1 MYLSRKDAKKINY
14 KGNIEEN
21 NNNFIN
27 EKLIELKDYF
37 DNIFDDI
44 ILDEEQRK
52 VILTDEDYN
61 LVIAGAGAGKT
72 TTLAAKVKYL
82 VEIKN
87 IKPEEILIISFTNK
101 AVLELIDK
109 INKEFKIP
117 ARICT
122 FHKLGLDIL
131 KQNNI
136 NYKVVNSYNV
146 INNYFNNIPFSDLK
160 NIILYFNDYIKYRN
174 NLITLNNIKVK
185 NIKDLEIANF
195 LYLNNINFSYQNN
208 FLIFQNN
215 KKIVINKSHNNLFVK
230 LKEKITKQIY
240 ININSDNMLLELEK
254 KLIKN
259 NFYLNK
265 RTLEEIYKNYRKT
278 YFFDFSNFVY
288 FCTDFIQQLKI
299 KNINIDT
306 FNKEKLTKRSKLF
319 LNIIEKIYKYY
330 EDYLNANNLI
340 DFEDMLN
347 KATKVVSKINYKY
360 IIIDEYQD
368 VSNQR
373 FALIKKISDNN
384 DVKITCVGDDFQAIF
399 SFSGSSIDLFTDFE
413 KYFGYCSKLKIT
425 NTYRNSQELINIAG
439 RFVMRNPNQIK
450 KQLHSC
456 KHLSKPVIICYTKNQ
471 IEELKKILNQ
481 IDSNKKIL
489 ILGRYNFLKN
499 EILKEKDFS
508 SFNDKIIYSK
518 KEMDLTFLSVHSSKG
533 LGFDEVIILN
543 MSDDVYGFPSKI
555 ENDEVMSLLGYDNNL
570 EEERRLFYVAL
581 TRTKNHVYLIAD
593 KDEPSCF
600 VKEISSFLN

>member
-14 KGNIEEN
+14 KGNIEES

-117 ARICT
+117 AKICT

-146 INNYFNNIPFSDLK
+146 INNYFNNIPFSALK

-174 NLITLNNIKVK
+174 NLTTLNNIKVK

-215 KKIVINKSHNNLFVK
+215 KKIVINKSHNNLFVN

-265 RTLEEIYKNYRKT
+265 RALEEIYENYRKT

-330 EDYLNANNLI
+330 EDYLNVNNLI

-347 KATKVVSKINYKY
+347 KATKVVKQINYK
-360 IIIDEYQD
+360 
-368 VSNQR
+368 
-373 FALIKKISDNN
+373 
-384 DVKITCVGDDFQAIF
+384 
-399 SFSGSSIDLFTDFE
+399 
-413 KYFGYCSKLKIT
+413 
-425 NTYRNSQELINIAG
+425 
-439 RFVMRNPNQIK
+439 
-450 KQLHSC
+450 
-456 KHLSKPVIICYTKNQ
+456 
-471 IEELKKILNQ
+471 
-481 IDSNKKIL
+481 
-489 ILGRYNFLKN
+489 
-499 EILKEKDFS
+499 
-508 SFNDKIIYSK
+508 
-518 KEMDLTFLSVHSSKG
+518 
-533 LGFDEVIILN
+533 
-543 MSDDVYGFPSKI
+543 
-555 ENDEVMSLLGYDNNL
+555 
-570 EEERRLFYVAL
+570 
-581 TRTKNHVYLIAD
+581 
-593 KDEPSCF
+593 
-600 VKEISSFLN
+600 

>member
-117 ARICT
+117 AKICT

-146 INNYFNNIPFSDLK
+146 INNYFNNIPFSALK
-160 NIILYFNDYIKYRN
+160 NIILYFNDYIKYKN

-215 KKIVINKSHNNLFVK
+215 KKFVINKSHNNLFIN

-265 RTLEEIYKNYRKT
+265 RALEEIYKNYRKT

-330 EDYLNANNLI
+330 EDYLNVNNLI

-481 IDSNKKIL
+481 IDSNKKVL

-543 MSDDVYGFPSKI
+543 MNDDVYGFPSKI